1 MEWVEFT
8 AKTVR
13 EAMDQ
18 ALDQLGIAEDD
29 AEFVTLEEPRAGLFG
44 RVRGEAKVRARVR
57 PTAPRAKPERR
68 ERKKKSAPEAG
79 ETAAVTAAPK
89 ARAPRKTDKTA
100 AVTQPDET
108 SSDAAPQQERRPRT
122 ERGPRPE
129 RAERAPRPDRP
140 ERPPAD
146 IEEVAA
152 EAARFLEGLAA
163 ALGVEAKAEVRRQDN
178 DVEVLL
184 DGGDLGVLIGPRGST
199 LLAVQDLTRVASQ
212 RRLGDHDSHL
222 RIDIGGYRER
232 RREALNRFT
241 LQIIDQVK
249 ESGVA
254 RALEPMPSADRKV
267 VHDTVGD
274 AEGVVSR
281 SEGDDPF
288 RKVVIAPAG

>member
-1 MEWVEFT
+1 MEWVVFT
-8 AKTVR
+8 AKTVE
-13 EAMDQ
+13 EAKDQ
-18 ALDQLGIAEDD
+18 ALDQLGVAEDD
-29 AEFVTLEEPRAGLFG
+29 ADFEILEEPRAGLFG

-68 ERKKKSAPEAG
+68 DRKKK
-79 ETAAVTAAPK
+79 TAAESGEIAAEAPK
-89 ARAPRKTDKTA
+89 ARAPRKTEKTA
-100 AVTQPDET
+100 AVKPTE
-108 SSDAAPQQERRPRT
+108 DASEDVAPQQERRPRP
-122 ERGPRPE
+122 ERAPRPE
-129 RAERAPRPDRP
+129 RVERAPRPDRP

-163 ALGVEAKAEVRRQDN
+163 ALGVEAKAEVRREDN

>member
-1 MEWVEFT
+1 MEWVVFT
-8 AKTVR
+8 AKSVE
-13 EAMDQ
+13 EAKDQ
-18 ALDQLGIAEDD
+18 ALDQLGVAEDD
-29 AEFVTLEEPRAGLFG
+29 AEFEILEEPRAGLFG

-68 ERKKKSAPEAG
+68 ERRPKKAAEATDRTPATADKPEKPAKSSGAKKSG
-79 ETAAVTAAPK
+79 KNVAVSDSTPK
-89 ARAPRKTDKTA
+89 SED
-100 AVTQPDET
+100 T
-108 SSDAAPQQERRPRT
+108 SGERRQRSERQPR
-122 ERGPRPE
+122 
-129 RAERAPRPDRP
+129 ADRP
-140 ERPPAD
+140 QRADRPAAD
-146 IEEVAA
+146 IEEVGA
-152 EAARFLEGLAA
+152 EAARFLEGLAG
-163 ALGVEAKAEVRRQDN
+163 ALGVEAKAEVRRVDN
-178 DVEVLL
+178 DLEVLL

-232 RREALNRFT
+232 RREALTRFT

-274 AEGVVSR
+274 ADGVVSR
-281 SEGDDPF
+281 SEGDDPY